1 MLISFSV
8 CCCLKKN
15 RSSVFSLSTRIPL
28 FSATLLSLQT
38 KLFFWVKQTLTGGPH
53 ILFFFAASHLTVFLT
68 SLLNKHA
75 SCRILDR
82 RVLRSQISDVFENI
96 FTYLI
101 KIRRNYRVNLQCVDF
116 WFQNLAS
123 DQMLALTLEPWFH
136 NINLSGQHCPNIA
149 FQSFLETYCL
159 CPTLLHLQSTGLP
172 SFLQLCRV
180 SLSKIRKISITF
192 PVVLEMHCILF
203 LITILPMIYAM
214 LHKINFIKRFEA
226 CMAG

>member
-1 MLISFSV
+1 MLLFEEEQEFCILSIYQNSPIFCNPSQ
-8 CCCLKKN
+8 
-15 RSSVFSLSTRIPL
+15 SSNQ
-28 FSATLLSLQT
+28 ALLLGEADSD
-38 KLFFWVKQTLTGGPH
+38 WWPS
-53 ILFFFAASHLTVFLT
+53 LFFFAASHLTVFLT

-136 NINLSGQHCPNIA
+136 NINLCGQHCPNIA